1 MDVLSN
7 PILGRQSIYEG
18 RGFNIVYHDGEPN
31 RCPGC
36 GRQHWL
42 VGRVTAECA
51 FCKTALPLENVNGF
65 GFSPRFVTSHMT
77 ATLPSELR
85 PMT

>member
-7 PILGRQSIYEG
+7 LVTGRQSAYAG

-42 VGRVTAECA
+42 VGRMTAECA
-51 FCKTALPLENVNGF
+51 FCMTALPLDNVAGF
-65 GFSPRFVTSHMT
+65 GFSPRFVSGHMVGQP
-77 ATLPSELR
+77 PSELH
-85 PMT
+85 PMA